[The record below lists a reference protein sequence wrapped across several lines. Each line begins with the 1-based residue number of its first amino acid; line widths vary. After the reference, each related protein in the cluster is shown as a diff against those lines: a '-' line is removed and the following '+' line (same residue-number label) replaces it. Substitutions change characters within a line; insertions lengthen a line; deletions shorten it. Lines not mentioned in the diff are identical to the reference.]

1 MLLAALCST
10 SCRTKQVSV
19 RTEEIRTQIEQQK
32 VDSIHEQVLVVVY
45 DTVRVVT
52 TITVQ
57 VNETGDTLRTDRIT
71 DRSSG
76 QLRVESGLL
85 TVFSNERQALSDTV
99 IIHDSVFIVKAP
111 VSDSSTMGNKKNRSI
126 NSTLFWIFAII
137 CAFGGVV
144 FLIKLKSEIL
154 WRK

>member
-10 SCRTKQVSV
+10 SCRTKQVRI
-19 RTEEIRTQIEQQK
+19 RTEETSTHIEQQK

-57 VNETGDTLRTDRIT
+57 VNEAGDTLRTDRIT

-85 TVFSNERQALSDTV
+85 TVFSNERHDDLVEVRRVGQPKDQPRCTV
-99 IIHDSVFIVKAP
+99 FRLDK
-111 VSDSSTMGNKKNRSI
+111 RSLRRGDARRRRRSFVDI
-126 NSTLFWIFAII
+126 
-137 CAFGGVV
+137 
-144 FLIKLKSEIL
+144 
-154 WRK
+154 

>member
-10 SCRTKQVSV
+10 SCKTSKIKTRSEVVK
-19 RTEEIRTQIEQQK
+19 TQIEQQK

-99 IIHDSVFIVKAP
+99 IIHDSVFIVKTP
-111 VSDSSTMGNKKNRSI
+111 VSDSSTMGNKKKSSI

-137 CAFGGVV
+137 CAIGGVV
-144 FLIKLKSEIL
+144 FLAKKYP
-154 WRK
+154 KK